1 MRGLAARG
9 RRHRATLA
17 IDPISLTGR
26 LTLPTAACPCN
37 PAIAYADCCGPLHAG
52 TARAATAEAL
62 MRSRYSAYA
71 LGDAAYLRTTW
82 HASTRPTTLDL
93 DDGAVTRWLGLTVKH
108 HEMTAP
114 NSAGR
119 DTATVEFVARCKTGG
134 APALRLHE
142 VSRFVR
148 EHGRWYYLDGEF
160 PRR

>member
-1 MRGLAARG
+1 
-9 RRHRATLA
+9 
-17 IDPISLTGR
+17 
-26 LTLPTAACPCN
+26 
-37 PAIAYADCCGPLHAG
+37 
-52 TARAATAEAL
+52 

-108 HEMTAP
+108 HEITAP
-114 NSAGR
+114 NAAGR
-119 DTATVEFVARCKTGG
+119 DTATVEFVARSKTGG
-134 APALRLHE
+134 APAARLHE

-148 EHGRWYYLDGEF
+148 EDGRWYYLDGEF